1 VDGGRAL
8 ALPGTEYIVYIE
20 KPSGPVEVRLEKHG
34 YDVKWVDPATG
45 AITVAKDF
53 KAERQSF
60 EPPDS
65 SHDWILH
72 ISREGRKEG
81 MLRSWKFESRPF
93 LMQEVETGTTKLPYE
108 IAQPSSDQLSPTVPP
123 RYEAKL
129 KRETRGT
136 RNMLY
141 LWLGE
146 SPSNEQGARVLGTG
160 SQGTWKFDTAL
171 TQNGPSVMNVRL
183 YGMNANGKV
192 YALDRIYR
200 WAR

>member
-1 VDGGRAL
+1 
-8 ALPGTEYIVYIE
+8 
-20 KPSGPVEVRLEKHG
+20 
-34 YDVKWVDPATG
+34 
-45 AITVAKDF
+45 
-53 KAERQSF
+53 
-60 EPPDS
+60 
-65 SHDWILH
+65 
-72 ISREGRKEG
+72 
-81 MLRSWKFESRPF
+81 
-93 LMQEVETGTTKLPYE
+93 MQEVETGTTKLPYE

-160 SQGTWKFDTAL
+160 REGTWKFDKAL
-171 TQNGPSVMNVRL
+171 IQNGPSVMNVRL